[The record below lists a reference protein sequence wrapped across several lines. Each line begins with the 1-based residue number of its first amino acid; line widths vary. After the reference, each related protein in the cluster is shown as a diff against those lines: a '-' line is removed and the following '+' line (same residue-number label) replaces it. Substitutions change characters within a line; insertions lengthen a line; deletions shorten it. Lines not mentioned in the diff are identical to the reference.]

1 MRPLLALSLAVLF
14 AGPAAAADEV
24 AALKYEPRCVFEAVS
39 RRMKA
44 PVRPELTA
52 PAVFYASKTGEV
64 FLIDEA
70 GYYARLKRSPDDS
83 LAHELAHHMQAV
95 YDRADFTQD
104 LNGSYEEEAVDIQT
118 WFRDEV
124 VPAGPS
130 SACAAP

>member
-1 MRPLLALSLAVLF
+1 MRPLAALSLTVLL
-14 AGPAAAADEV
+14 AAPAAAAEPV

-83 LAHELAHHMQAV
+83 LAHELAHHMQGV
-95 YDRADFTQD
+95 YDGVDFSKD
-104 LNGSYEEEAVDIQT
+104 LTGSYEEEAIDIQT

-124 VPAGPS
+124 APAGPS
-130 SACAAP
+130 SDCSVP